1 MMENRIGLDG
11 KGRMTM
17 WITLPLPPSDNQLYE
32 NTPGRPRPGR
42 EGKTII
48 VVGGRR
54 LSSKGKAYKKAV
66 QDIIGELAATSSD
79 FFLDHKRYTLA
90 IKVFFEAIENKG
102 WPKQAKYRYK
112 KIDTMNRT
120 KLPTDTVAEII
131 GVDDR
136 HHFLTIVQK
145 ECDPENPRIEMI
157 LREQEPRDA
166 EEAESIL

>member
-1 MMENRIGLDG
+1 MKNKIGLDG

-17 WITLPLPPSDNQLYE
+17 WLTLPLPPSDNKLYE
-32 NTPGRPRPGR
+32 NMPGRPRPGR
-42 EGKTII
+42 GGNTII

-54 LSSKGKAYKKAV
+54 LSKEGKAYKKAV
-66 QDIIGELAATSSD
+66 QDIVGEMAALSPE
-79 FFLDHKRYTLA
+79 FLRDHVRYTLVV
-90 IKVFFEAIENKG
+90 KVFFDAVENSG
-102 WPKQAKYRYK
+102 WPNKAKYRYK
-112 KIDTMNRT
+112 KVDTMNRT

-157 LREQEPRDA
+157 LREQEPRDG
-166 EEAESIL
+166 EEAESLL

>member
-1 MMENRIGLDG
+1 MKNKIGYDG
-11 KGRMTM
+11 KGRLTM
-17 WITLPLPPSDNQLYE
+17 WVTLPLPPSDNQLYE
-32 NTPGRPRPGR
+32 NMPGRPRPGKD
-42 EGKTII
+42 GKTII
-48 VVGGRR
+48 IVGGRR
-54 LSSKGKAYKKAV
+54 LSSKGKAYKKEV
-66 QDIIGELAATSSD
+66 QDIVGELAAQYPYS
-79 FFLDHKRYTLA
+79 FREHIRYTLVV
-90 IKVFFEAIENKG
+90 KVFFEAIENKG

-131 GVDDR
+131 GVDDK

-157 LREQEPRDA
+157 LREQEPRDG